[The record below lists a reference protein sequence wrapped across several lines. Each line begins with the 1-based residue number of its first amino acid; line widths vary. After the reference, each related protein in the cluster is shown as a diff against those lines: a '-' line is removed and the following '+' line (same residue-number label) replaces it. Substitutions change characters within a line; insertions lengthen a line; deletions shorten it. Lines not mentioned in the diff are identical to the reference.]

1 MSKKKTIEERY
12 QKKSQIE
19 HILLRPDTYIGSVE
33 MHTQFLWVW
42 NKNKNRMIQKNIT
55 YVPGLYKIFDEII
68 VNAADVKAREKNKCE
83 NPMTCIKIEVNR
95 ENNKISVFND
105 GEGIPVEMHKEMNI
119 YVPHMIF
126 GELLTSDNYDDEEDR
141 ITGGR
146 NGFGAKLTNI
156 FSKEF
161 IVQCGDAKRKKEFKM
176 TWTNN
181 MSKFSEP
188 QIKTYNG
195 KDFVKVTFKPDLSK
209 FGMTA
214 MDDDIE
220 SLIYKRV
227 YDLAG
232 TCNVKVFLNG
242 TRLGVKDFK
251 SYVDL
256 YLKDNSSNANSKTQN
271 SSSETIANQNFTNP
285 ENSEA
290 NDLEESPKSNINGNV
305 NDDEEIVKIHEKQH
319 RWEIVISRSDG
330 SQFQQVSFV
339 NSICTT
345 KGGSHVNYIVDQL
358 LNALSKKANAK
369 NKGGMEIKSGHIKN
383 HLWVFVNCLIVNPT
397 FDSQTKETLTTKPV
411 KFGSKCILSDKT
423 INSVLK
429 SSILSNILLWAQA
442 KAQVELKKKMK
453 AGSSKARERIIGIPK
468 LEDANDAGSKY
479 SQECTLIL
487 TEGDSA
493 KTSCLAGL
501 SIVGRDRYGV
511 FPLKGKLLNVRDAS
525 FKQLM
530 DNKEI
535 QNIFRIMGLDI
546 TDKNKNDI
554 KGLRYG
560 SLMIMTDQ
568 DYDGSHIKGLLINM
582 IHKFWP
588 SLLKH
593 KGFLSEFVTPIVKVQ
608 KGNQEHSFFTIAE
621 YEQWKE
627 NTNLA
632 GWKIK
637 YYKGLG
643 TSTDKEF
650 KQYFSDIK
658 NHKIVFLWTGD
669 RDGDSIDMAF
679 SKKRIEDRKVW
690 LQNFI
695 IGSYV
700 DHKEKD
706 LSFYDFVNKELIY
719 YSRYDTERSIP
730 NIMDGWKPGQ
740 RKVLYGCFK
749 RNLKNECKVAQL
761 VGYIAEHSAYHHGES
776 SLQQTIINMAQ
787 TFVGSNNINFLE
799 PCGQFGSRKEG
810 GKDASAARYIFTK
823 LASSTRYIFNEYD
836 DPILKY
842 LNEEG
847 QKIEPQYYIPVIPT
861 ILVNGCEGIGTGYSS
876 FIPNYNYKDIINNIK
891 RYINKEPLIPMIPWY
906 KDFKGRI
913 ESNGKTGYETIGII
927 KKLDE
932 ETLEITELPIKKWT
946 QDYKEFLEELLT
958 DEKNQLIIDY
968 IDNSSHEDIC
978 FTIKM
983 DPNKLKKA
991 EEEGLEKV
999 FKLKS
1004 TLTTTNM
1011 TLFDPNLKLQR
1022 YSTELDILKEFCFHR
1037 LKAYQSRKDYLI
1049 SKLEKEKKIISNK
1062 AKFILAIVNNELI
1075 VNKKKRRVIVEELYR
1090 RGYDPYKDINKLSKK
1105 EIFEQ
1110 ELLENAENLEDNEEI
1125 IAGIS
1130 LKDYDY
1136 LLGMPIYSLT
1146 LEKVEELLAQ
1156 HKEKERELE
1165 ILKNI
1170 TIETMWLKDIEKVEE
1185 AVELQRNIE
1194 LANREESNKFKVAK
1208 RQGINAFRRKKK
1220 KKKLSTDESEGDTT
1234 DSSDFIL
1241 NTLNIKKKKKDNN
1254 NNNKRLKKVDDR
1266 NYNKSSL
1273 LYNSELDY
1281 SLSCTKT
1288 FDDTNISDTSPILN
1302 RIINKKNINNNNTK
1316 ENNDYFS
1323 SNNNKALN
1331 ESSFNK
1337 TNSIYKL
1344 NNENDINSSKYS
1356 DKKSSYFFDLSH
1368 DSDTNNQNKKN
1379 ISSNN
1384 VNDKNDIS
1392 NSHSITPNRQIDIS
1406 LINSVNMNEFT
1417 NVDNNNNN
1425 DSLQVDNNQ
1434 NITISPNKTINI
1446 NEFSSIKNK
1455 LLELEKKKKPRLTL
1469 AEKIKM
1475 KNSEKINTEDK
1486 QKLETSP
1493 TNKPKSSLLG
1503 DDLKSKKG
1511 SNIDSESSK
1520 GNIES
1525 SEDSESSYDI

>member
-1 MSKKKTIEERY
+1 MAKNKTIEERY

-33 MHTQFLWVW
+33 MHTQLLWVW
-42 NKNKNRMIQKNIT
+42 NKEKNRMVQKNIT

-68 VNAADVKAREKNKCE
+68 VNAADVKAREKEKSE
-83 NPMTCIKIEVNR
+83 NPMTCIKIEINK
-95 ENNKISVFND
+95 ENKRISVYND
-105 GEGIPVEMHKEMNI
+105 GEGIPVDIHKEMNI

-126 GELLTSDNYDDEEDR
+126 GELLTSDNYDDAEDR

-161 IVQCGDAKRKKEFKM
+161 IVQCGDSSRKKEFKM
-176 TWTNN
+176 TWSDN

-188 QIKTYNG
+188 HIKNYNG
-195 KDFVKVTFKPDLSK
+195 KDYVKVTFKPDLNK
-209 FGMTA
+209 FGMTE

-220 SLIYKRV
+220 SLLFKRV

-232 TCNVKVFLNG
+232 TCSVRVYLNG
-242 TRLGVKDFK
+242 QRLAVKDFK

-256 YLKDNSSNANSKTQN
+256 YLKDNSNDNKNNKGQN
-271 SSSETIANQNFTNP
+271 DNNNNNNNNNDENANQN
-285 ENSEA
+285 
-290 NDLEESPKSNINGNV
+290 NDNLDVSLSNEPADGTPTKNNNNNNNNN
-305 NDDEEIVKIHEKQH
+305 NDEDEIVKIHEKQH
-319 RWEIVISRSDG
+319 RWEIVVSKSDG

-345 KGGSHVNYIVDQL
+345 KGGSHVNYIVEQL
-358 LNALSKKANAK
+358 LSSLSKKANAK
-369 NKGGMEIKSGHIKN
+369 NKGGMEIKSGHIRN

-423 INSVLK
+423 INNVLK
-429 SSILSNILLWAQA
+429 SPILSNILLWAQA

-501 SIVGRDRYGV
+501 SIVGRDKYGV

-546 TDKNKNDI
+546 TDKNKDDI

-608 KGNQEHSFFTIAE
+608 KGSQEYSFFTIAE

-627 NTNLA
+627 NTNLL

-643 TSTDKEF
+643 TSTDREF

-658 NHKIVFLWTGD
+658 NHKIMFLWTGD

-679 SKKRIEDRKVW
+679 SKKRIEDRKLW

-695 IGSYV
+695 LGSYV

-706 LSFYDFVNKELIY
+706 LSYYDFVNKELIY

-749 RNLKNECKVAQL
+749 RNLRNECKVAQL

-823 LASSTRYIFNEYD
+823 LASSTRSIFNEYD

-876 FIPNYNYKDIINNIK
+876 FIPNYNYKDIIDNIK
-891 RYINKEPLIPMIPWY
+891 RYINKEPLIPMVPWY

-927 KKLDE
+927 NKIDND
-932 ETLEITELPIKKWT
+932 TLEITELPIKKWT

-958 DEKNQLIIDY
+958 DEKHQLILDY

-983 DPNKLKKA
+983 DPAKLQKA

-1022 YSTELDILKEFCFHR
+1022 YSTELDILKEFCYQR
-1037 LKAYQSRKDYLI
+1037 LKAYENRKSYLI
-1049 SKLEKEKKIISNK
+1049 SKLEKEKRIISNK
-1062 AKFILAIVNNELI
+1062 TKFILAIVNNELI
-1075 VNKKKRRVIVEELYR
+1075 VNKKKKKVLVEELYR
-1090 RGYDPYKDINKLSKK
+1090 KGYDPYKDINKIKK
-1105 EIFEQ
+1105 EEIFEQ
-1110 ELLENAENLEDNEEI
+1110 ELLDAADNPEDNEEI
-1125 IAGIS
+1125 IAGITV
-1130 LKDYDY
+1130 KDYDY
-1136 LLGMPIYSLT
+1136 LLSMPIFSLT
-1146 LEKVEELLAQ
+1146 LEKVEDLLTQ
-1156 HKEKERELE
+1156 LKEKERELE
-1165 ILKNI
+1165 ILRNI
-1170 TIETMWLKDIEKVEE
+1170 TVETMWLKDIEKVEE
-1185 AVELQRNIE
+1185 AIEFQRNVELS
-1194 LANREESNKFKVAK
+1194 NREESNKFKVARK
-1208 RQGINAFRRKKK
+1208 QGPSSMKKKKK
-1220 KKKLSTDESEGDTT
+1220 KKKLSSDEESEGGDIS
-1234 DSSDFIL
+1234 DSSEFL
-1241 NTLNIKKKKKDNN
+1241 VNTLNIKKN
-1254 NNNKRLKKVDDR
+1254 
-1266 NYNKSSL
+1266 
-1273 LYNSELDY
+1273 
-1281 SLSCTKT
+1281 T
-1288 FDDTNISDTSPILN
+1288 
-1302 RIINKKNINNNNTK
+1302 NKKT
-1316 ENNDYFS
+1316 
-1323 SNNNKALN
+1323 
-1331 ESSFNK
+1331 
-1337 TNSIYKL
+1337 T
-1344 NNENDINSSKYS
+1344 
-1356 DKKSSYFFDLSH
+1356 
-1368 DSDTNNQNKKN
+1368 T
-1379 ISSNN
+1379 SSNN
-1384 VNDKNDIS
+1384 VNNSKKRLRKAYDLNS
-1392 NSHSITPNRQIDIS
+1392 NELDNTLSVSKTFDDNNNLTDNTP
-1406 LINSVNMNEFT
+1406 LINRLNDENNEFSSN
-1417 NVDNNNNN
+1417 NVDNKSTNKNSRKKKPKIA
-1425 DSLQVDNNQ
+1425 DSTNDNNSELNSSIQ
-1434 NITISPNKTINI
+1434 INDNVNDDINITISPNKTINV

-1455 LLELEKKKKPRLTL
+1455 LLELENKKKPRLTL
-1469 AEKIKM
+1469 SEKVKM
-1475 KNSEKINTEDK
+1475 KNNDK
-1486 QKLETSP
+1486 KDTPNKGSAGKRTSSKKLKGT
-1493 TNKPKSSLLG
+1493 LIG
-1503 DDLKSKKG
+1503 DDSKSRQD
-1511 SNIDSESSK
+1511 SNFDSDASSK
-1520 GNIES
+1520 NNES
-1525 SEDSESSYDI
+1525 YGDSDSSYNI

>member
-1 MSKKKTIEERY
+1 MSKNKSIEERY

-33 MHTQFLWVW
+33 MHTQLLWIW
-42 NKNKNRMIQKNIT
+42 SKERNRMVQKNIT

-68 VNAADVKAREKNKCE
+68 VNAADVKARQSDKSE
-83 NPMTCIKIEVNR
+83 NPMTCIKIEINR
-95 ENNKISVFND
+95 EQKKISVYND
-105 GEGIPVEMHKEMNI
+105 GEGIPVDIHKEMNI

-126 GELLTSDNYDDEEDR
+126 GELLTSDNYDDAEDR

-161 IVQCGDAKRKKEFKM
+161 IVQCGDSSRKKEFKM
-176 TWTNN
+176 VWTDN
-181 MSKFSEP
+181 MSKVSEP
-188 QIKTYNG
+188 QIKNYNG
-195 KDFVKVTFKPDLSK
+195 KDFVKVTFKPDLAK
-209 FGMTA
+209 FGMTE

-220 SLIYKRV
+220 SLLCKRV

-232 TCNVKVFLNG
+232 TCSVRVYLNG
-242 TRLGVKDFK
+242 NRLAIKDFK

-256 YLKDNSSNANSKTQN
+256 YLKDNAGVSPGKGGGNSSANGNTDANTNGTVNPDLSASQTAQNLDVSMSQEPGETTPTKSNAGNG
-271 SSSETIANQNFTNP
+271 TN
-285 ENSEA
+285 N
-290 NDLEESPKSNINGNV
+290 NDE
-305 NDDEEIVKIHEKQH
+305 EEIVKIHEKQY
-319 RWEIVISRSDG
+319 RWEIVVSKTDG

-345 KGGSHVNYIVDQL
+345 KGGSHVNYIVEQL
-358 LNALSKKANAK
+358 LNSLSKKANAK

-429 SSILSNILLWAQA
+429 SPILSNILLWAQA
-442 KAQVELKKKMK
+442 KAQVELRKKMK

-535 QNIFRIMGLDI
+535 QNIFKIMGLDI
-546 TDKNKNDI
+546 TDKNKEDI

-593 KGFLSEFVTPIVKVQ
+593 RGFLSEFVTPIVKVQ

-627 NTNLA
+627 STNLL

-658 NHKIVFLWTGD
+658 NHKIMFLWTGD

-679 SKKRIEDRKVW
+679 SKKRIEDRKLW

-706 LSFYDFVNKELIY
+706 LSYYDFVNKELIY

-749 RNLKNECKVAQL
+749 RTLRNECKVAQL
-761 VGYIAEHSAYHHGES
+761 VGYIAEHSAYHHGEA

-823 LASSTRYIFNEYD
+823 LASSTRSIFNEYD

-876 FIPNYNYKDIINNIK
+876 FIPNYNYKDIIENIK

-927 KKLDE
+927 RKIDD
-932 ETLEITELPIKKWT
+932 ETLEINELPIKKWT

-958 DEKNQLIIDY
+958 DEKNQLIVDY

-983 DPNKLKKA
+983 DPAKLKKA

-1022 YSTELDILKEFCFHR
+1022 YSTELDILKEFCFQR
-1037 LKAYQSRKDYLI
+1037 LKAYENRKSYLI

-1062 AKFILAIVNNELI
+1062 SKFILAIVNNELI
-1075 VNKKKRRVIVEELYR
+1075 INKKKKKVLVEELYR
-1090 RGYDPYKDINKLSKK
+1090 KGYDPYKDINKIKK
-1105 EIFEQ
+1105 EEIFEQ
-1110 ELLENAENLEDNEEI
+1110 ELLEAVENPEDNEEI

-1130 LKDYDY
+1130 VKDYDY
-1136 LLGMPIYSLT
+1136 LLSMPIFSLT

-1170 TIETMWLKDIEKVEE
+1170 TVETMWLKDIEKVEE
-1185 AVELQRNIE
+1185 AIEFQRNVE
-1194 LANREESNKFKVAK
+1194 LANREESNRFKVAK
-1208 RQGINAFRRKKK
+1208 KQTGSNFRKKKK
-1220 KKKLSTDESEGDTT
+1220 KKKLSSDEESSG
-1234 DSSDFIL
+1234 DSSDSSEFL
-1241 NTLNIKKKKKDNN
+1241 VRSLNIRKNKRPPNSSGPSSTTRKKLRRTDEGGDNN
-1254 NNNKRLKKVDDR
+1254 DTPILVNGYLDNSVSYSVGAVDAA
-1266 NYNKSSL
+1266 
-1273 LYNSELDY
+1273 
-1281 SLSCTKT
+1281 
-1288 FDDTNISDTSPILN
+1288 TNISDSTPLLSRILADSIADVTPVASQNN
-1302 RIINKKNINNNNTK
+1302 R
-1316 ENNDYFS
+1316 
-1323 SNNNKALN
+1323 
-1331 ESSFNK
+1331 
-1337 TNSIYKL
+1337 NSIKPG
-1344 NNENDINSSKYS
+1344 SSKNS
-1356 DKKSSYFFDLSH
+1356 RRKKLPCPEQSLGSPQP
-1368 DSDTNNQNKKN
+1368 NGVA
-1379 ISSNN
+1379 
-1384 VNDKNDIS
+1384 VNAAAPANGLDQ
-1392 NSHSITPNRQIDIS
+1392 TPTKPLGIP
-1406 LINSVNMNEFT
+1406 E
-1417 NVDNNNNN
+1417 
-1425 DSLQVDNNQ
+1425 
-1434 NITISPNKTINI
+1434 NITISPNSTINV
-1446 NEFSSIKNK
+1446 NDFSGIRSK
-1455 LLELEKKKKPRLTL
+1455 LLELENKKKPRLSL
-1469 AEKIKM
+1469 AEKVKM
-1475 KNSEKINTEDK
+1475 KATEKKGSPAKESSGGNSPAKRK
-1486 QKLETSP
+1486 
-1493 TNKPKSSLLG
+1493 KSNLLDG
-1503 DDLKSKKG
+1503 SKSKKK
-1511 SNIDSESSK
+1511 SKLDSDDSSK
-1520 GNIES
+1520 DFS
-1525 SEDSESSYDI
+1525 SSDDSDSSYNI

>member
-1 MSKKKTIEERY
+1 MAKNKTIEERY

-33 MHTQFLWVW
+33 MHTQLLWVW
-42 NKNKNRMIQKNIT
+42 QKETNRMVQKNIT

-68 VNAADVKAREKNKCE
+68 VNAADVKAREKDKCP
-83 NPMTCIKIEVNR
+83 NPMTCIKIEINK
-95 ENNKISVFND
+95 ENKKISVFND
-105 GEGIPVEMHKEMNI
+105 GEGIPVEIHKEMNI

-126 GELLTSDNYDDEEDR
+126 GELLTSDNYDDAEDR

-161 IVQCGDAKRKKEFKM
+161 SVQCGDSSRKKEFRM
-176 TWTNN
+176 TWFNN
-181 MSKFSEP
+181 MSKFSDAI
-188 QIKTYNG
+188 IKDYNG
-195 KDFVKVTFKPDLSK
+195 KDFVKVTFKPDLDK
-209 FGMTA
+209 FGMSELN
-214 MDDDIE
+214 DDIE
-220 SLIYKRV
+220 SLLYKRV

-232 TCNVKVFLNG
+232 TCSVKVFLNG
-242 TRLGVKDFK
+242 TRLSVKDFK

-256 YLKDNSSNANSKTQN
+256 YLRDSSSSSSNSNSNVVQV
-271 SSSETIANQNFTNP
+271 S
-285 ENSEA
+285 
-290 NDLEESPKSNINGNV
+290 SNINDSNTTRNGDSANGSISFSNLDDSHNSNGLINDGDTTTTSKNASEVNGNV
-305 NDDEEIVKIHEKQH
+305 NNNTSDEEEVVKIYEKQS
-319 RWEIVISRSDG
+319 RWEIVISKSDG

-339 NSICTT
+339 NSICTI

-358 LNALSKKANAK
+358 LNSLSKKANAK
-369 NKGGMEIKSGHIKN
+369 NKGGMEIKSGHIRN

-411 KFGSKCILSDKT
+411 KFGSKCILTDKT

-442 KAQVELKKKMK
+442 KAQVELRKKMK
-453 AGSSKARERIIGIPK
+453 GGGSKARERIVGIPK
-468 LEDANDAGSKY
+468 LEDANDAGSKH
-479 SQECTLIL
+479 SHECTLIL

-525 FKQLM
+525 FKQLV

-535 QNIFRIMGLDI
+535 QNIFKIMGLDI
-546 TDKNKNDI
+546 TDKNKEDI

-588 SLLKH
+588 SLLKLR
-593 KGFLSEFVTPIVKVQ
+593 GFLSEFVTPIVKVQ
-608 KGNQEHSFFTIAE
+608 KGNQEYSFFTIAE

-627 NTNLA
+627 NTNLT

-650 KQYFSDIK
+650 KEYFSNIT
-658 NHKIVFLWTGD
+658 NHKIFFMWTGD

-679 SKKRIEDRKVW
+679 SKKRIEDRKLW

-706 LSFYDFVNKELIY
+706 LTYYDFVNKELIY

-823 LASSTRYIFNEYD
+823 LAYATRSIFNEYD

-861 ILVNGCEGIGTGYSS
+861 ILINGCEGIGTGYSS

-891 RYINKEPLIPMIPWY
+891 RYINKEPLIPMVPWY
-906 KDFKGRI
+906 KDFKGKI
-913 ESNGKTGYETIGII
+913 EPNGKTGYDSIGII
-927 KKLDE
+927 TKIDD

-958 DEKNQLIIDY
+958 DEKHQIIVDY

-983 DPNKLKKA
+983 EPNKLKRA
-991 EEEGLEKV
+991 EEEGLEKI

-1022 YSTELDILKEFCFHR
+1022 YSTELDILKDFCLHR
-1037 LKAYQSRKDYLI
+1037 IKAYENRKSYLI
-1049 SKLEKEKKIISNK
+1049 AKLEKEKRIISNK
-1062 AKFILAIVNNELI
+1062 TKFILAIVNNELI
-1075 VNKKKRRVIVEELYR
+1075 VNRKKKKVLVEELYR
-1090 RGYDPYKDINKLSKK
+1090 KGYDPYKDIHKMKK
-1105 EIFEQ
+1105 EEIFEQ
-1110 ELLENAENLEDNEEI
+1110 ELQETPENAEENEEI
-1125 IAGIS
+1125 IGGIT

-1136 LLGMPIYSLT
+1136 LLSMPIFNLT
-1146 LEKVEELLAQ
+1146 LEKVEDLIGQL
-1156 HKEKERELE
+1156 KEKEKELE
-1165 ILKNI
+1165 ILRSIN
-1170 TIETMWLKDIEKVEE
+1170 IETMWLKDIEKVEE
-1185 AVELQRNIE
+1185 AIEYQRNVE

-1208 RQGINAFRRKKK
+1208 RTVGTIFKKKKK
-1220 KKKLSTDESEGDTT
+1220 KKKLSSDEDTEGDNSS
-1234 DSSDFIL
+1234 DSSEFLI
-1241 NTLNIKKKKKDNN
+1241 NTLNINKNKKKRNN
-1254 NNNKRLKKVDDR
+1254 SSTNAKSTTSAATKNTNIKKRLKKIDSQKNNLDNSVSNSGETPIVIDSYANKDTSFSHKATNEYSASHNATTER
-1266 NYNKSSL
+1266 AHDYTISSTNSRGDSAHSKNVGNTNSDNIGSTNYYKIGNTNYSNLLNNDLSFSSSDS
-1273 LYNSELDY
+1273 YSINSTPVKQTDSNL
-1281 SLSCTKT
+1281 
-1288 FDDTNISDTSPILN
+1288 NISISP
-1302 RIINKKNINNNNTK
+1302 
-1316 ENNDYFS
+1316 S
-1323 SNNNKALN
+1323 S
-1331 ESSFNK
+1331 
-1337 TNSIYKL
+1337 TI
-1344 NNENDINSSKYS
+1344 
-1356 DKKSSYFFDLSH
+1356 
-1368 DSDTNNQNKKN
+1368 
-1379 ISSNN
+1379 N
-1384 VNDKNDIS
+1384 VNDF
-1392 NSHSITPNRQIDIS
+1392 
-1406 LINSVNMNEFT
+1406 LG
-1417 NVDNNNNN
+1417 
-1425 DSLQVDNNQ
+1425 
-1434 NITISPNKTINI
+1434 
-1446 NEFSSIKNK
+1446 IKNK
-1455 LLELEKKKKPRLTL
+1455 LLELGRLY
-1469 AEKIKM
+1469 KR
-1475 KNSEKINTEDK
+1475 
-1486 QKLETSP
+1486 
-1493 TNKPKSSLLG
+1493 LLVI
-1503 DDLKSKKG
+1503 SF
-1511 SNIDSESSK
+1511 
-1520 GNIES
+1520 
-1525 SEDSESSYDI
+1525 

>member
-1 MSKKKTIEERY
+1 MSKNKSIEERY

-33 MHTQFLWVW
+33 MHTQQLWVW
-42 NKNKNRMIQKNIT
+42 NKERNRMVQKNIT

-68 VNAADVKAREKNKCE
+68 VNAADVKAREKEKSE
-83 NPMTCIKIEVNR
+83 NPMTCIKIEINK
-95 ENNKISVFND
+95 EQKKISVYND
-105 GEGIPVEMHKEMNI
+105 GEGIPVEIHKEMNI

-126 GELLTSDNYDDEEDR
+126 GELLTSDNYDDAEDR

-161 IVQCGDAKRKKEFKM
+161 VVQCGDSSRKKEFKM
-176 TWTNN
+176 VWTDN

-188 QIKTYNG
+188 LIKNYNG
-195 KDFVKVTFKPDLSK
+195 KDFVRVTFKPDLAK
-209 FGMTA
+209 FGMTE

-220 SLIYKRV
+220 SLLCKRV

-232 TCNVKVFLNG
+232 TCSVRVYLNG
-242 TRLGVKDFK
+242 NRLAIKDFK

-256 YLKDNSSNANSKTQN
+256 YLKDNAGVSPGKGGANNNANAN
-271 SSSETIANQNFTNP
+271 ANGNAEGNANQDGQNP
-285 ENSEA
+285 EVSMSQEGGEA
-290 NDLEESPKSNINGNV
+290 TPNKSAANGTHNNDE
-305 NDDEEIVKIHEKQH
+305 EEIVKIHEKQH
-319 RWEIVISRSDG
+319 RWEIVVSKTDG

-345 KGGSHVNYIVDQL
+345 KGGSHVNYIVEQL
-358 LNALSKKANAK
+358 LNSLSKKANAK

-423 INSVLK
+423 INGVLK
-429 SSILSNILLWAQA
+429 SPILSNILLWAQA
-442 KAQVELKKKMK
+442 KAQVELRKKMK

-468 LEDANDAGSKY
+468 LEDANDAGSKH
-479 SQECTLIL
+479 SQDCTLIL

-501 SIVGRDRYGV
+501 SIVGRDKYGV

-535 QNIFRIMGLDI
+535 QNIFKIMGLDI
-546 TDKNKNDI
+546 TDKNKEDI

-593 KGFLSEFVTPIVKVQ
+593 RGFLSEFVTPIVKVQ

-621 YEQWKE
+621 YEEWKE
-627 NTNLA
+627 STNLV

-658 NHKIVFLWTGD
+658 NHKIMFLWTGD

-679 SKKRIEDRKVW
+679 SKKRIEDRKIW
-690 LQNFI
+690 LQNFV

-706 LSFYDFVNKELIY
+706 LSYYDFVNKELIY

-749 RNLKNECKVAQL
+749 RNLRNECKVAQL

-823 LASSTRYIFNEYD
+823 LASSTRSIFNEYD

-847 QKIEPQYYIPVIPT
+847 QKIEPKYYIPVIPT

-876 FIPNYNYKDIINNIK
+876 FIPNYNYKDIIENIK

-913 ESNGKTGYETIGII
+913 ESNGKTGFETIGII
-927 KKLDE
+927 RKIDD
-932 ETLEITELPIKKWT
+932 ETLEINELPIKKWT

-958 DEKNQLIIDY
+958 DEKQQLILDY
-968 IDNSSHEDIC
+968 IDNSSHEEIC

-983 DPNKLKKA
+983 DPAKMKKA

-1011 TLFDPNLKLQR
+1011 TLFDHNLKLQK
-1022 YSTELDILKEFCFHR
+1022 YATELDILKEFCFQR
-1037 LKAYQSRKDYLI
+1037 LQAYENRKSYLI

-1062 AKFILAIVNNELI
+1062 SKFILAIVNNELI
-1075 VNKKKRRVIVEELYR
+1075 VNKKKKKVLVEELYR
-1090 RGYDPYKDINKLSKK
+1090 KGYDPYKDINKIKK
-1105 EIFEQ
+1105 EEIFEQ
-1110 ELLENAENLEDNEEI
+1110 ELLETADNPEDNEEI

-1130 LKDYDY
+1130 VKDYDY
-1136 LLGMPIYSLT
+1136 LLSMPIFSLT
-1146 LEKVEELLAQ
+1146 LEKVEELIAQ
-1156 HKEKERELE
+1156 HKEKEKELE
-1165 ILKNI
+1165 ILRNI
-1170 TIETMWLKDIEKVEE
+1170 TVETMWLKDIEKVEE
-1185 AVELQRNIE
+1185 AIEFQRNVE
-1194 LANREESNKFKVAK
+1194 LANREESNKFKVARK
-1208 RQGINAFRRKKK
+1208 QIGSSNRKKKK
-1220 KKKLSTDESEGDTT
+1220 KKKLSSDEESSG
-1234 DSSDFIL
+1234 DSSDSSEFL
-1241 NTLNIKKKKKDNN
+1241 VHSLNIRK
-1254 NNNKRLKKVDDR
+1254 
-1266 NYNKSSL
+1266 
-1273 LYNSELDY
+1273 
-1281 SLSCTKT
+1281 
-1288 FDDTNISDTSPILN
+1288 
-1302 RIINKKNINNNNTK
+1302 NKKPPNSNGP
-1316 ENNDYFS
+1316 S
-1323 SNNNKALN
+1323 STTRKKLR
-1331 ESSFNK
+1331 K
-1337 TNSIYKL
+1337 TN
-1344 NNENDINSSKYS
+1344 EGEDNS
-1356 DKKSSYFFDLSH
+1356 
-1368 DSDTNNQNKKN
+1368 
-1379 ISSNN
+1379 
-1384 VNDKNDIS
+1384 
-1392 NSHSITPNRQIDIS
+1392 
-1406 LINSVNMNEFT
+1406 
-1417 NVDNNNNN
+1417 NNNN
-1425 DSLQVDNNQ
+1425 DAPVVVNVDVDNSASNPNAGDDAATNLSDSTPLLGKILADADAASQ
-1434 NITISPNKTINI
+1434 SNHNSNKPSSSKNARKRKLPFSGQSLDSVESEGVAVNEPDQTPNKPLGIPESITISPNSTINL
-1446 NEFSSIKNK
+1446 NDFSGIRSK
-1455 LLELEKKKKPRLTL
+1455 LLELENKKKPRLSL
-1469 AEKIKM
+1469 AEKVKM
-1475 KNSEKINTEDK
+1475 KATE
-1486 QKLETSP
+1486 
-1493 TNKPKSSLLG
+1493 NKSSGGKSPPKRKKSNLLDG
-1503 DDLKSKKG
+1503 SKSKKASKLDSDD
-1511 SNIDSESSK
+1511 SNEDFASSDES
-1520 GNIES
+1520 
-1525 SEDSESSYDI
+1525 DSSYNI

>member
-1 MSKKKTIEERY
+1 MAKNKTIEERY

-33 MHTQFLWVW
+33 MHTQLLWVW
-42 NKNKNRMIQKNIT
+42 NKEKNRMVQKNIT

-68 VNAADVKAREKNKCE
+68 VNAADVKAREKPKSD
-83 NPMTCIKIEVNR
+83 NPMTCIKIEINK
-95 ENNKISVFND
+95 EQKKISVYND
-105 GEGIPVEMHKEMNI
+105 GEGIPVEIHKEMNI

-126 GELLTSDNYDDEEDR
+126 GELLTSDNYDDVLDR
-141 ITGGR
+141 ITRGR
-146 NGFGAKLTNI
+146 NGFVAKLTNI

-161 IVQCGDAKRKKEFKM
+161 V
-176 TWTNN
+176 
-181 MSKFSEP
+181 
-188 QIKTYNG
+188 
-195 KDFVKVTFKPDLSK
+195 
-209 FGMTA
+209 
-214 MDDDIE
+214 
-220 SLIYKRV
+220 
-227 YDLAG
+227 
-232 TCNVKVFLNG
+232 
-242 TRLGVKDFK
+242 
-251 SYVDL
+251 
-256 YLKDNSSNANSKTQN
+256 DNSANGNGNGSNNKNNANKENQNGNAEVSANQTMDNLDVSLSNEPGEVSPSKSNA
-271 SSSETIANQNFTNP
+271 ANGNGNG
-285 ENSEA
+285 NGSG
-290 NDLEESPKSNINGNV
+290 SGNIN
-305 NDDEEIVKIHEKQH
+305 DEEELVKIHEKQH
-319 RWEIVISRSDG
+319 RWEIVVSKTDG

-345 KGGSHVNYIVDQL
+345 KGGSHVNYIVEQL
-358 LNALSKKANAK
+358 LNSLSKRANAK

-411 KFGSKCILSDKT
+411 KFGSKCILSEKT
-423 INSVLK
+423 INNVLK
-429 SSILSNILLWAQA
+429 SPILSNILLWAQA
-442 KAQVELKKKMK
+442 KAQVELRKKMK

-501 SIVGRDRYGV
+501 SIVGRDKYGV

-535 QNIFRIMGLDI
+535 QNIFKIMGLDI
-546 TDKNKNDI
+546 TDKNKDDL

-608 KGNQEHSFFTIAE
+608 KGNQEYSFFTIAE

-627 NTNLA
+627 STNLV

-679 SKKRIEDRKVW
+679 SKKRIEDRKLW

-695 IGSYV
+695 LGSYV

-706 LSFYDFVNKELIY
+706 LSYYDFVNKELIY

-823 LASSTRYIFNEYD
+823 LASSTRSIFNEYD

-876 FIPNYNYKDIINNIK
+876 FIPNYNYLDIINNIK

-927 KKLDE
+927 KKIDD
-932 ETLEITELPIKKWT
+932 ETLEITELPIKRWT

-958 DEKNQLIIDY
+958 DEKHQLIIDY

-983 DPNKLKKA
+983 DPVKLKRA
-991 EEEGLEKV
+991 EEEGLEKI

-1037 LKAYQSRKDYLI
+1037 LKAYENRKSYLI
-1049 SKLEKEKKIISNK
+1049 AKLEKEKKIISNK
-1062 AKFILAIVNNELI
+1062 SKFILAIVNNELI
-1075 VNKKKRRVIVEELYR
+1075 VNKKKKKVLVEELYR
-1090 RGYDPYKDINKLSKK
+1090 KGYDPYKDINKIKK
-1105 EIFEQ
+1105 EEIFEQ
-1110 ELLENAENLEDNEEI
+1110 ELLESGENPEDNEEI

-1130 LKDYDY
+1130 VKDYDY
-1136 LLGMPIYSLT
+1136 LLGMPIFSLT
-1146 LEKVEELLAQ
+1146 LEKVEDLLSQ
-1156 HKEKERELE
+1156 LKEKERELE

-1185 AVELQRNIE
+1185 AIEYQRNVE
-1194 LANREESNKFKVAK
+1194 LANREESNRFKVARK
-1208 RQGINAFRRKKK
+1208 QGGSAFRKKK
-1220 KKKLSTDESEGDTT
+1220 KKKKLTSDDDSPGD
-1234 DSSDFIL
+1234 DSSDSSEFL
-1241 NTLNIKKKKKDNN
+1241 LHTLNIKKTKKMPNN
-1254 NNNKRLKKVDDR
+1254 NATSSARKRLKKTEDDNSNNNINGSSDINGTNNISHRSNNDFNDSSILVNSEVYSNNMTYAKNVDDS
-1266 NYNKSSL
+1266 Y
-1273 LYNSELDY
+1273 
-1281 SLSCTKT
+1281 
-1288 FDDTNISDTSPILN
+1288 ISDNTPLLN
-1302 RIINKKNINNNNTK
+1302 KIINKNN
-1316 ENNDYFS
+1316 
-1323 SNNNKALN
+1323 
-1331 ESSFNK
+1331 
-1337 TNSIYKL
+1337 
-1344 NNENDINSSKYS
+1344 
-1356 DKKSSYFFDLSH
+1356 
-1368 DSDTNNQNKKN
+1368 
-1379 ISSNN
+1379 SNN
-1384 VNDKNDIS
+1384 VDTNAYNKNNKSTNKNSKKKKTLSSDLSNDDSYGSSSPKD
-1392 NSHSITPNRQIDIS
+1392 
-1406 LINSVNMNEFT
+1406 
-1417 NVDNNNNN
+1417 N
-1425 DSLQVDNNQ
+1425 DSSIIVDKTPSIPVGTSE
-1434 NITISPNKTINI
+1434 NITISPNSIINI
-1446 NEFSSIKNK
+1446 NDFSGIKNK
-1455 LLELEKKKKPRLTL
+1455 LLELENKKKPRLTL

-1475 KNSEKINTEDK
+1475 KNVEK
-1486 QKLETSP
+1486 
-1493 TNKPKSSLLG
+1493 KSSPSKKSTGGRTPSNKKKSTLL
-1503 DDLKSKKG
+1503 DDSKSKKSLTYDSDDS
-1511 SNIDSESSK
+1511 SNDVESVDDSDSSF
-1520 GNIES
+1520 NI
-1525 SEDSESSYDI
+1525 

>member
-1 MSKKKTIEERY
+1 MSKNKTIEERY
-12 QKKSQIE
+12 QKKSQLE
-19 HILLRPDTYIGSVE
+19 HILLRPDTYIGSTE
-33 MHTQFLWVW
+33 MHTQMLWVW
-42 NKNKNRMIQKNIT
+42 NKEKQKMVQRNIT
-55 YVPGLYKIFDEII
+55 FVPGLYKIFDEIL
-68 VNAADVKAREKNKCE
+68 VNAADVKAREKEKSP
-83 NPMTCIKIEVNR
+83 NPMTCIKIEISK
-95 ENNKISVFND
+95 ENNRISVFND

-161 IVQCGDAKRKKEFKM
+161 CVQCGDSKSKREFKM

-181 MSKFSEP
+181 MSKFSDA
-188 QIKTYNG
+188 QIKNYAG
-195 KDFVKVTFKPDLSK
+195 KDFVKVTFKPDLDR
-209 FGMTA
+209 FGMKA

-220 SLIYKRV
+220 SLLIKRV

-232 TCNVKVFLNG
+232 TCCVKVFLNG
-242 TRLGVKDFK
+242 TRLSVKDFK

-256 YLKDNSSNANSKTQN
+256 YLRDSTASSTVKSNGITNGNSMNGHKDFMNG
-271 SSSETIANQNFTNP
+271 
-285 ENSEA
+285 ENSETGA
-290 NDLEESPKSNINGNV
+290 TATEAEDVKNDTGAD
-305 NDDEEIVKIHEKQH
+305 DDEEIVKIHEKQT
-319 RWEIVISRSDG
+319 RWEIIISKSDG

-339 NSICTT
+339 NSICTI

-369 NKGGMEIKSGHIKN
+369 NKGGMEIKPGHIRN

-442 KAQVELKKKMK
+442 KAQVELKKKLK
-453 AGSSKARERIIGIPK
+453 AGSSRMRERITGIPK
-468 LEDANDAGSKY
+468 LEDANDAGSKF

-530 DNKEI
+530 DNKEL

-546 TDKNKNDI
+546 TDKNKSDL

-588 SLLKH
+588 SLLKY

-608 KGNQEHSFFTIAE
+608 KGNQEYSFFTIAE
-621 YEQWKE
+621 YENWKE
-627 NTNLA
+627 NTNLT

-650 KQYFSDIK
+650 KEYFSDIK
-658 NHKIVFLWTGD
+658 NHKIAFLWTGE

-679 SKKRIEDRKVW
+679 SKKRIEDRKLW
-690 LQNFI
+690 LQNFML
-695 IGSYV
+695 GTYV
-700 DHKEKD
+700 DHREKD
-706 LSFYDFVNKELIY
+706 LSYYDFVNKELIY

-761 VGYIAEHSAYHHGES
+761 VGYIAEHSAYHHGET

-810 GKDASAARYIFTK
+810 GKDASAARYIFTR
-823 LASSTRYIFNEYD
+823 LAPCTRSIFNEFD

-847 QKIEPQYYIPVIPT
+847 QKIEPQYFIPIIPT

-876 FIPNYNYKDIINNIK
+876 SIPNYNYKDIIANIK
-891 RYINKEPLIPMIPWY
+891 RYINKEALIPMTPWY

-913 ESNGKTGYETIGII
+913 EPNGKSGFETIGII
-927 KKLDE
+927 KKIDD

-958 DEKNQLIIDY
+958 DEKNQLIYDY
-968 IDNSSHEDIC
+968 IDNSSHEDVC

-983 DPNKLKKA
+983 EASKLKKA

-999 FKLKS
+999 FKLKT
-1004 TLTTTNM
+1004 TLSTTNM
-1011 TLFDPNLKLQR
+1011 TLFDPKLKLQR
-1022 YSTELDILKEFCFHR
+1022 YSSELDILKDFCFYR
-1037 LKAYQSRKDYLI
+1037 LQAYKDRKEYMLN
-1049 SKLEKEKKIISNK
+1049 KLEKEKKIISNR
-1062 AKFILAIVNNELI
+1062 AKFITAIVNNELI
-1075 VNKKKRRVIVEELYR
+1075 VSRKKKKVLVEELYR
-1090 RGYDPYKDINKLSKK
+1090 KGYDPFSEINKLSKK
-1105 EIFEQ
+1105 EIYEQ
-1110 ELLENAENLEDNEEI
+1110 ELLEKEENPEDNEEI
-1125 IAGIS
+1125 VSGVS

-1136 LLGMPIYSLT
+1136 LLSMPIFSLT
-1146 LEKVEELLAQ
+1146 LEKVEELLSQ
-1156 HKEKERELE
+1156 LRDKERELE
-1165 ILKNI
+1165 ILRSI
-1170 TIETMWLKDIEKVEE
+1170 TIETMWLKDIQNVEE
-1185 AVELQRNIE
+1185 AIELQRNIE
-1194 LANREESNKFKVAK
+1194 LANREESNKFKVARK
-1208 RQGINAFRRKKK
+1208 QGLNAFKKLKK
-1220 KKKLSTDESEGDTT
+1220 KKKLSSDGSE
-1234 DSSDFIL
+1234 
-1241 NTLNIKKKKKDNN
+1241 
-1254 NNNKRLKKVDDR
+1254 
-1266 NYNKSSL
+1266 
-1273 LYNSELDY
+1273 
-1281 SLSCTKT
+1281 
-1288 FDDTNISDTSPILN
+1288 
-1302 RIINKKNINNNNTK
+1302 
-1316 ENNDYFS
+1316 
-1323 SNNNKALN
+1323 
-1331 ESSFNK
+1331 
-1337 TNSIYKL
+1337 
-1344 NNENDINSSKYS
+1344 
-1356 DKKSSYFFDLSH
+1356 
-1368 DSDTNNQNKKN
+1368 
-1379 ISSNN
+1379 
-1384 VNDKNDIS
+1384 
-1392 NSHSITPNRQIDIS
+1392 
-1406 LINSVNMNEFT
+1406 
-1417 NVDNNNNN
+1417 
-1425 DSLQVDNNQ
+1425 
-1434 NITISPNKTINI
+1434 
-1446 NEFSSIKNK
+1446 
-1455 LLELEKKKKPRLTL
+1455 EKKKRPKLSL
-1469 AEKIKM
+1469 AEKIKQ
-1475 KNSEKINTEDK
+1475 KTAEKD
-1486 QKLETSP
+1486 SSSGD
-1493 TNKPKSSLLG
+1493 KSSLGIPGGNKKSGLLG
-1503 DDLKSKKG
+1503 SDLKSSKG
-1511 SNIDSESSK
+1511 SNLDSPSSRGAESSDDSA
-1520 GNIES
+1520 S
-1525 SEDSESSYDI
+1525 SFDV

>member
-1 MSKKKTIEERY
+1 MAKNKTIEERY

-33 MHTQFLWVW
+33 MHTQLLWVW
-42 NKNKNRMIQKNIT
+42 NKEKSRMVQKNIT

-68 VNAADVKAREKNKCE
+68 VNAADVKAREKEKSD
-83 NPMTCIKIEVNR
+83 NPMTCIKIEISKEHKR
-95 ENNKISVFND
+95 ISVYND
-105 GEGIPVEMHKEMNI
+105 GEGIPVEIHKEMNI

-126 GELLTSDNYDDEEDR
+126 GELLTSDNYDDAEDR

-161 IVQCGDAKRKKEFKM
+161 VVQCGDSLRKKEFKM
-176 TWTNN
+176 IWSDN
-181 MSKFSEP
+181 MSKISEP
-188 QIKTYNG
+188 LIKNYNG
-195 KDFVKVTFKPDLSK
+195 KDYVKVTFKPDLDK
-209 FGMTA
+209 FGMTQ

-220 SLIYKRV
+220 SLLYKRV

-232 TCNVKVFLNG
+232 TCSVRVYLNG

-256 YLKDNSSNANSKTQN
+256 YLRDNNPANASSKNGASANKDDNNGGNAEVS
-271 SSSETIANQNFTNP
+271 ANQGA
-285 ENSEA
+285 ENMDVSASQEPGEA
-290 NDLEESPKSNINGNV
+290 TPSKGNTANGNNGNGG
-305 NDDEEIVKIHEKQH
+305 NDEEEIVKIHEKQH
-319 RWEIVISRSDG
+319 RWEIVVSKTDG

-345 KGGSHVNYIVDQL
+345 KGGSHVNYIVEQL
-358 LNALSKKANAK
+358 LNSLSKRANAK

-397 FDSQTKETLTTKPV
+397 FDSQTKETLTTKPM

-423 INSVLK
+423 INNVLK
-429 SSILSNILLWAQA
+429 SPILSNILLWAQA
-442 KAQVELKKKMK
+442 KAQVELRKKMK
-453 AGSSKARERIIGIPK
+453 AGSSRARERIIGIPK
-468 LEDANDAGSKY
+468 LEDANDAGSKH

-501 SIVGRDRYGV
+501 SIVGRDKYGV

-535 QNIFRIMGLDI
+535 QNIFKIMGLDI
-546 TDKNKNDI
+546 TDKNKEDI

-627 NTNLA
+627 NTNLV

-679 SKKRIEDRKVW
+679 SKKRIEDRKLW

-695 IGSYV
+695 LGSYV

-706 LSFYDFVNKELIY
+706 LSYYDFVNKELIY

-823 LASSTRYIFNEYD
+823 LASSTRSIFNEYD

-861 ILVNGCEGIGTGYSS
+861 ILINGCEGIGTGYSS
-876 FIPNYNYKDIINNIK
+876 FIPNYNYRDVIDNIK
-891 RYINKEPLIPMIPWY
+891 RYINKEPLIPMVPWY

-913 ESNGKTGYETIGII
+913 EPNGKTGYETIGII
-927 KKLDE
+927 NKIDD

-958 DEKNQLIIDY
+958 DEKHQLIIDY

-983 DPNKLKKA
+983 DASKLKRA
-991 EEEGLEKV
+991 EEEGLEKI

-1022 YSTELDILKEFCFHR
+1022 YSTELDILKDFCYHR
-1037 LKAYQSRKDYLI
+1037 LKAYENRKNYLI
-1049 SKLEKEKKIISNK
+1049 GKLEKEKKIISNK
-1062 AKFILAIVNNELI
+1062 SKFILAIVNSELI
-1075 VNKKKRRVIVEELYR
+1075 INKKKKKVLVEELYR
-1090 RGYDPYKDINKLSKK
+1090 KGFDPYKDINKIKK
-1105 EIFEQ
+1105 EEIFEQ
-1110 ELLENAENLEDNEEI
+1110 DLIENGENGDNIEDNEEI
-1125 IAGIS
+1125 IAGVS
-1130 LKDYDY
+1130 AKDYDY
-1136 LLGMPIYSLT
+1136 LLSMPIFSLT
-1146 LEKVEELLAQ
+1146 LEKVEDLLAQ

-1185 AVELQRNIE
+1185 AIEFQRNVE
-1194 LANREESNKFKVAK
+1194 LANREESNKFKVARK
-1208 RQGINAFRRKKK
+1208 KGGNAFKKKKK
-1220 KKKLSTDESEGDTT
+1220 KKKLSSDEETEGESS
-1234 DSSDFIL
+1234 DSSEFLIH
-1241 NTLNIKKKKKDNN
+1241 TLNIKKNKKPPNSN
-1254 NNNKRLKKVDDR
+1254 TPSLINRKRLRKVDSNNGENDDTPILV
-1266 NYNKSSL
+1266 NSEVENSPSYSKPFDDLNISDNTPLLGKILGNNTDQLASQSVNKSSRKKKPL
-1273 LYNSELDY
+1273 PEGSGCGGIGNSDVGNGDVGNGDVGNGDVGNGDVGNGDVGNGDVGNGGV
-1281 SLSCTKT
+1281 SI
-1288 FDDTNISDTSPILN
+1288 NISP
-1302 RIINKKNINNNNTK
+1302 
-1316 ENNDYFS
+1316 S
-1323 SNNNKALN
+1323 S
-1331 ESSFNK
+1331 
-1337 TNSIYKL
+1337 TI
-1344 NNENDINSSKYS
+1344 
-1356 DKKSSYFFDLSH
+1356 
-1368 DSDTNNQNKKN
+1368 
-1379 ISSNN
+1379 N
-1384 VNDKNDIS
+1384 VND
-1392 NSHSITPNRQIDIS
+1392 
-1406 LINSVNMNEFT
+1406 
-1417 NVDNNNNN
+1417 
-1425 DSLQVDNNQ
+1425 
-1434 NITISPNKTINI
+1434 
-1446 NEFSSIKNK
+1446 FSGIKNK
-1455 LLELEKKKKPRLTL
+1455 LIELENKKKPRLTL
-1469 AEKIKM
+1469 AEKVKM
-1475 KNSEKINTEDK
+1475 KSTEK
-1486 QKLETSP
+1486 
-1493 TNKPKSSLLG
+1493 KSSPPKDSTEG
-1503 DDLKSKKG
+1503 RTPSKRK
-1511 SNIDSESSK
+1511 K
-1520 GNIES
+1520 
-1525 SEDSESSYDI
+1525 

>member
-1 MSKKKTIEERY
+1 MSKNKSIEERY

-33 MHTQFLWVW
+33 MHTQLLWVW
-42 NKNKNRMIQKNIT
+42 NKERNRMVQKNIT

-68 VNAADVKAREKNKCE
+68 VNAADVKAREKEKSE
-83 NPMTCIKIEVNR
+83 NPMTCIKIEINKDQK
-95 ENNKISVFND
+95 KISVYND
-105 GEGIPVEMHKEMNI
+105 GEGIPVDIHKEMNI

-126 GELLTSDNYDDEEDR
+126 GELLTSDNYDDAEDR

-161 IVQCGDAKRKKEFKM
+161 VVQCGDSSRKKEFKM
-176 TWTNN
+176 VWTDN
-181 MSKFSEP
+181 MSRFSEP
-188 QIKTYNG
+188 HIKNYNG
-195 KDFVKVTFKPDLSK
+195 KDYVKVTFKPDLAK
-209 FGMTA
+209 FGMTE

-220 SLIYKRV
+220 SLLCKRV

-232 TCNVKVFLNG
+232 TCSVRVYLNG
-242 TRLGVKDFK
+242 NRLAIKDFK

-256 YLKDNSSNANSKTQN
+256 YLKDNAGVSPGNGGSSGSGSGGGSGSGNGSGGGNGGGGEANNAAENPDVSASQEPGEATPSKSNA
-271 SSSETIANQNFTNP
+271 ANG
-285 ENSEA
+285 A
-290 NDLEESPKSNINGNV
+290 NN
-305 NDDEEIVKIHEKQH
+305 NDEEEIVKIHEKQH
-319 RWEIVISRSDG
+319 RWEIVVSKTDG

-345 KGGSHVNYIVDQL
+345 KGGSHVNYIVEQL
-358 LNALSKKANAK
+358 LNSLSKKANAK

-411 KFGSKCILSDKT
+411 KFGSKCILTDKT

-429 SSILSNILLWAQA
+429 SPILSNILLWAQA
-442 KAQVELKKKMK
+442 KAQVELRKKMK

-501 SIVGRDRYGV
+501 SIVGRDKYGV

-535 QNIFRIMGLDI
+535 QNIFKIMGLDI
-546 TDKNKNDI
+546 TDKNKEDI

-627 NTNLA
+627 STNLV

-658 NHKIVFLWTGD
+658 NHKIMFLWTGD

-679 SKKRIEDRKVW
+679 SKKRIEDRKLW

-706 LSFYDFVNKELIY
+706 LSYYDFVNKELIY

-823 LASSTRYIFNEYD
+823 LASSTRSIFNEYD

-876 FIPNYNYKDIINNIK
+876 FIPNYNYKDIIENIK
-891 RYINKEPLIPMIPWY
+891 RYINKEPLLPMIPWY

-927 KKLDE
+927 HKIDD
-932 ETLEITELPIKKWT
+932 ETLEINELPIKKWT

-958 DEKNQLIIDY
+958 DEKHQLIVDY

-983 DPNKLKKA
+983 DPAKMKKA

-1011 TLFDPNLKLQR
+1011 TLFDINLKLQR
-1022 YSTELDILKEFCFHR
+1022 YSTELDILKDFCFHR
-1037 LKAYQSRKDYLI
+1037 LKAYENRKSYLI

-1062 AKFILAIVNNELI
+1062 SKFILAIVNNEL
-1075 VNKKKRRVIVEELYR
+1075 VVSKKKKKVLVEELYR
-1090 RGYDPYKDINKLSKK
+1090 KGYDPYKDINKIKK
-1105 EIFEQ
+1105 EEIFEQ
-1110 ELLENAENLEDNEEI
+1110 ELLESVENPEDNEEI

-1130 LKDYDY
+1130 VKDYDY
-1136 LLGMPIYSLT
+1136 LLSMPIFSLT

-1156 HKEKERELE
+1156 HKEKEKELE

-1170 TIETMWLKDIEKVEE
+1170 TVETMWLKDIEKVEE
-1185 AVELQRNIE
+1185 AIEFQRNVE
-1194 LANREESNKFKVAK
+1194 LANREESNRFKVAK
-1208 RQGINAFRRKKK
+1208 KQTASNFRKKKK
-1220 KKKLSTDESEGDTT
+1220 KKKLSSDDESSG
-1234 DSSDFIL
+1234 DSSDSSEFL
-1241 NTLNIKKKKKDNN
+1241 VHSLNIRKNKKPPNNNGPNSTTRKRLRRTDEAADNN
-1254 NNNKRLKKVDDR
+1254 DTPILVNGDLD
-1266 NYNKSSL
+1266 
-1273 LYNSELDY
+1273 NSV
-1281 SLSCTKT
+1281 SLSKAA
-1288 FDDTNISDTSPILN
+1288 DDAATNVSDSTPLLSKILADADADVTVVASQNN
-1302 RIINKKNINNNNTK
+1302 RNSNKP
-1316 ENNDYFS
+1316 S
-1323 SNNNKALN
+1323 S
-1331 ESSFNK
+1331 
-1337 TNSIYKL
+1337 
-1344 NNENDINSSKYS
+1344 SSKNS
-1356 DKKSSYFFDLSH
+1356 RRKKPPSPEQSLE
-1368 DSDTNNQNKKN
+1368 
-1379 ISSNN
+1379 
-1384 VNDKNDIS
+1384 
-1392 NSHSITPNRQIDIS
+1392 SIEPNGVAPGALDQTPSKPLGIP
-1406 LINSVNMNEFT
+1406 E
-1417 NVDNNNNN
+1417 
-1425 DSLQVDNNQ
+1425 
-1434 NITISPNKTINI
+1434 NITISPNSTINV
-1446 NEFSSIKNK
+1446 NDFSGIRSK
-1455 LLELEKKKKPRLTL
+1455 LLELENKKKPRLTL
-1469 AEKIKM
+1469 AEKVKM
-1475 KNSEKINTEDK
+1475 KATEKK
-1486 QKLETSP
+1486 GSP
-1493 TNKPKSSLLG
+1493 TKESSGGKSPPKRKKSNLLDG
-1503 DDLKSKKG
+1503 SKSKKG
-1511 SNIDSESSK
+1511 AKFDSDDSSK
-1520 GNIES
+1520 DFAS
-1525 SEDSESSYDI
+1525 SDDSDSSYNI

>member
-1 MSKKKTIEERY
+1 MAKNKTIEERY

-33 MHTQFLWVW
+33 MHTQLLWVW
-42 NKNKNRMIQKNIT
+42 NKEKNRMVQKNIT

-68 VNAADVKAREKNKCE
+68 VNAADVKAREKPKSD
-83 NPMTCIKIEVNR
+83 NPMTCIKIEINK
-95 ENNKISVFND
+95 EQKKISVYND
-105 GEGIPVEMHKEMNI
+105 GEGIPVEIHKEMNI

-126 GELLTSDNYDDEEDR
+126 GELLTSDNYDDAEDR

-161 IVQCGDAKRKKEFKM
+161 VVYCGDSERKKEFKM
-176 TWTNN
+176 TWSDN
-181 MSKFSEP
+181 MSKVSEP
-188 QIKTYNG
+188 IIKNYSG
-195 KDFVKVTFKPDLSK
+195 KDYVKVTFKPDLVK
-209 FGMTA
+209 FGMTE
-214 MDDDIE
+214 MDEDIE
-220 SLIYKRV
+220 SLLYKRV

-232 TCNVKVFLNG
+232 TCSVRVYLNG
-242 TRLGVKDFK
+242 TRLSVKDFK

-256 YLKDNSSNANSKTQN
+256 YLKDNSANGNGNGSNNKNNTNKENQNGNAEVSANQTMDNLDVSLSNEPGEVSPSKSNA
-271 SSSETIANQNFTNP
+271 ANGNGNG
-285 ENSEA
+285 NGSG
-290 NDLEESPKSNINGNV
+290 SGNIN
-305 NDDEEIVKIHEKQH
+305 DEEELVKIHEKQH
-319 RWEIVISRSDG
+319 RWEIVVSKTDG

-345 KGGSHVNYIVDQL
+345 KGGSHVNYIVEQL
-358 LNALSKKANAK
+358 LNSLSKRANAK

-411 KFGSKCILSDKT
+411 KFGSKCILSEKT
-423 INSVLK
+423 INNVLK
-429 SSILSNILLWAQA
+429 SPILSNILLWAQA
-442 KAQVELKKKMK
+442 KAQVELRKKMK

-501 SIVGRDRYGV
+501 SIVGRDKYGV

-535 QNIFRIMGLDI
+535 QNIFKIMGLDI
-546 TDKNKNDI
+546 TDKNKDDL

-608 KGNQEHSFFTIAE
+608 KGNQEYSFFTIAE

-627 NTNLA
+627 STNLV

-679 SKKRIEDRKVW
+679 SKKRIEDRKLW

-695 IGSYV
+695 LGSYV

-706 LSFYDFVNKELIY
+706 LSYYDFVNKELIY

-823 LASSTRYIFNEYD
+823 LASSTRSIFNEYD

-876 FIPNYNYKDIINNIK
+876 FIPNYNYLDIINNIK

-927 KKLDE
+927 KKIDD
-932 ETLEITELPIKKWT
+932 ETLEITELPIKRWT

-958 DEKNQLIIDY
+958 DEKHQLIIDY

-983 DPNKLKKA
+983 DPVKLKRA
-991 EEEGLEKV
+991 EEEGLEKI

-1037 LKAYQSRKDYLI
+1037 LKAYENRKSYLI
-1049 SKLEKEKKIISNK
+1049 AKLEKEKKIISNK
-1062 AKFILAIVNNELI
+1062 SKFILAIVNNELI
-1075 VNKKKRRVIVEELYR
+1075 VNKKKKKVLVEELYR
-1090 RGYDPYKDINKLSKK
+1090 KGYDPYKDINKIKK
-1105 EIFEQ
+1105 EEIFEQ
-1110 ELLENAENLEDNEEI
+1110 ELLESGENPEDNEEI

-1130 LKDYDY
+1130 VKDYDY
-1136 LLGMPIYSLT
+1136 LLGMPIFSLT
-1146 LEKVEELLAQ
+1146 LEKVEDLLSQ
-1156 HKEKERELE
+1156 LKEKERELE

-1185 AVELQRNIE
+1185 AIEYQRNVE
-1194 LANREESNKFKVAK
+1194 LANREESNRFKVARK
-1208 RQGINAFRRKKK
+1208 QGGSAFRKKK
-1220 KKKLSTDESEGDTT
+1220 KKKKLTSDDDSPGD
-1234 DSSDFIL
+1234 DSSDSSEFL
-1241 NTLNIKKKKKDNN
+1241 LHTLNIKKTKKMPNN
-1254 NNNKRLKKVDDR
+1254 NATSSARKRLKKTEDDNSNNNINGSSDINGTNNISHRSNNDFNDSSILVNSEVYSNNMTYAKNVDDS
-1266 NYNKSSL
+1266 Y
-1273 LYNSELDY
+1273 
-1281 SLSCTKT
+1281 
-1288 FDDTNISDTSPILN
+1288 ISDNTPLLN
-1302 RIINKKNINNNNTK
+1302 KIINKNN
-1316 ENNDYFS
+1316 
-1323 SNNNKALN
+1323 
-1331 ESSFNK
+1331 
-1337 TNSIYKL
+1337 
-1344 NNENDINSSKYS
+1344 
-1356 DKKSSYFFDLSH
+1356 
-1368 DSDTNNQNKKN
+1368 
-1379 ISSNN
+1379 SNN
-1384 VNDKNDIS
+1384 VDTNAYTKNNKSTNKNSKKKKTLSSDLSNDDSYGSSSPKD
-1392 NSHSITPNRQIDIS
+1392 
-1406 LINSVNMNEFT
+1406 
-1417 NVDNNNNN
+1417 N
-1425 DSLQVDNNQ
+1425 DSSIIVDKTPSIPVGTSE
-1434 NITISPNKTINI
+1434 NITISPNSIINI
-1446 NEFSSIKNK
+1446 NDFSGIKNK
-1455 LLELEKKKKPRLTL
+1455 LLELENKKKPRLTL

-1475 KNSEKINTEDK
+1475 KNAEK
-1486 QKLETSP
+1486 
-1493 TNKPKSSLLG
+1493 KSSPSKKSTGGRTPSNKKKSTLL
-1503 DDLKSKKG
+1503 DDSKSKKSLTYDSDDS
-1511 SNIDSESSK
+1511 SNDVESVDDSDSSF
-1520 GNIES
+1520 NI
-1525 SEDSESSYDI
+1525 

>member
-1 MSKKKTIEERY
+1 MSKNKSIEERY

-33 MHTQFLWVW
+33 MHTQLLWIW
-42 NKNKNRMIQKNIT
+42 NKERNRMVQKNIT

-68 VNAADVKAREKNKCE
+68 VNAADVKAREKEKSE
-83 NPMTCIKIEVNR
+83 NPMTCIKIEINK
-95 ENNKISVFND
+95 EQKKISVYND
-105 GEGIPVEMHKEMNI
+105 GEGIPVEIHKEMNI

-126 GELLTSDNYDDEEDR
+126 GELLTSDNYDDAEDR

-161 IVQCGDAKRKKEFKM
+161 VVQCGDSSRKKEFKM
-176 TWTNN
+176 VWTDN

-188 QIKTYNG
+188 IIKNYNG
-195 KDFVKVTFKPDLSK
+195 KDFVRVTFKPDLAK
-209 FGMTA
+209 FGMTE

-220 SLIYKRV
+220 SLLCKRV

-232 TCNVKVFLNG
+232 TCSVRVYLNG
-242 TRLGVKDFK
+242 NRLAIKDFK

-256 YLKDNSSNANSKTQN
+256 YLKDNAGVSPGKGGANNNANANGNADGSANQDTQNPDVSQSQEPGEGTPTKSNAANGTQN
-271 SSSETIANQNFTNP
+271 
-285 ENSEA
+285 
-290 NDLEESPKSNINGNV
+290 NDE
-305 NDDEEIVKIHEKQH
+305 EEIVKIHEKQH
-319 RWEIVISRSDG
+319 RWEIVVSKTDG

-345 KGGSHVNYIVDQL
+345 KGGSHVNYIVEQL
-358 LNALSKKANAK
+358 LNSLSKKANAK

-423 INSVLK
+423 INGVLK

-442 KAQVELKKKMK
+442 KAQVELRKKMK

-468 LEDANDAGSKY
+468 LEDANDAGSKH
-479 SQECTLIL
+479 SQDCTLIL

-501 SIVGRDRYGV
+501 SIVGRDKYGV

-535 QNIFRIMGLDI
+535 QNIFKIMGLDI
-546 TDKNKNDI
+546 TDKNKEDI

-621 YEQWKE
+621 YEEWKE
-627 NTNLA
+627 STNLV

-658 NHKIVFLWTGD
+658 NHKIMFLWTGD

-679 SKKRIEDRKVW
+679 SKKRIEDRKIW
-690 LQNFI
+690 LQNFV

-706 LSFYDFVNKELIY
+706 LSYYDFVNKELIY

-823 LASSTRYIFNEYD
+823 LASCTRSIFNEYD

-847 QKIEPQYYIPVIPT
+847 QKIEPKYYIPVIPT

-876 FIPNYNYKDIINNIK
+876 FIPNYNYKDIIENIK

-913 ESNGKTGYETIGII
+913 ESNGKTGFETIGII
-927 KKLDE
+927 RKIDD
-932 ETLEITELPIKKWT
+932 ETLEINELPIKKWT

-958 DEKNQLIIDY
+958 DEKNQLILDY
-968 IDNSSHEDIC
+968 IDNSSHEEIC

-983 DPNKLKKA
+983 DPAKLRKA

-1011 TLFDPNLKLQR
+1011 TLFDYNLKLQK
-1022 YSTELDILKEFCFHR
+1022 YATELDILKEFCFQR
-1037 LKAYQSRKDYLI
+1037 LNAYENRKSYLI
-1049 SKLEKEKKIISNK
+1049 AKLEKEKKIISNK
-1062 AKFILAIVNNELI
+1062 SKFILAIVNNELV
-1075 VNKKKRRVIVEELYR
+1075 VNKKKKKVLVEELYR
-1090 RGYDPYKDINKLSKK
+1090 KGYDPYKDINKIKK
-1105 EIFEQ
+1105 EEIFEQ
-1110 ELLENAENLEDNEEI
+1110 ELLEAADNPEDNEEI

-1130 LKDYDY
+1130 VKDYDY
-1136 LLGMPIYSLT
+1136 LLSMPIFSLT
-1146 LEKVEELLAQ
+1146 LEKVEELIAQ
-1156 HKEKERELE
+1156 HKEKEKELE
-1165 ILKNI
+1165 ILRNI
-1170 TIETMWLKDIEKVEE
+1170 TVETMWLKDIEKVEE
-1185 AVELQRNIE
+1185 AIEFQRNVE
-1194 LANREESNKFKVAK
+1194 LANREESNKFKVARK
-1208 RQGINAFRRKKK
+1208 QIASNNRKKKK
-1220 KKKLSTDESEGDTT
+1220 KKKLSSDEESSG
-1234 DSSDFIL
+1234 DSSDSSEFL
-1241 NTLNIKKKKKDNN
+1241 VHSLNIRKNRKPPNSSGPSSTTRKKL
-1254 NNNKRLKKVDDR
+1254 RTTGG
-1266 NYNKSSL
+1266 
-1273 LYNSELDY
+1273 EE
-1281 SLSCTKT
+1281 
-1288 FDDTNISDTSPILN
+1288 
-1302 RIINKKNINNNNTK
+1302 NNNT
-1316 ENNDYFS
+1316 
-1323 SNNNKALN
+1323 NNNSNGNSKDTPVVINVDVDNSESNPKATDDAATNLSDSTPLLSKILGDVDADTTGAASQSN
-1331 ESSFNK
+1331 RKSNK
-1337 TNSIYKL
+1337 PS
-1344 NNENDINSSKYS
+1344 SSKNS
-1356 DKKSSYFFDLSH
+1356 RKRNIPSSEDCIKSAEAIGVDVNVVPSVNAHDNTPKKSLGIPE
-1368 DSDTNNQNKKN
+1368 N
-1379 ISSNN
+1379 ISISPNSTIN
-1384 VNDKNDIS
+1384 VND
-1392 NSHSITPNRQIDIS
+1392 
-1406 LINSVNMNEFT
+1406 
-1417 NVDNNNNN
+1417 
-1425 DSLQVDNNQ
+1425 
-1434 NITISPNKTINI
+1434 
-1446 NEFSSIKNK
+1446 FSGIRSK
-1455 LLELEKKKKPRLTL
+1455 LLELENKKKPRLSL
-1469 AEKIKM
+1469 AEKVKM
-1475 KNSEKINTEDK
+1475 KAAENKSAPAKESSGGK
-1486 QKLETSP
+1486 SP
-1493 TNKPKSSLLG
+1493 PKRKKSNLLDG
-1503 DDLKSKKG
+1503 SKSKKG
-1511 SNIDSESSK
+1511 YKLDSDDSSK
-1520 GNIES
+1520 DFASSDES
-1525 SEDSESSYDI
+1525 DSSYNI

>member
-1 MSKKKTIEERY
+1 MSKNKTIEERY

-33 MHTQFLWVW
+33 MHTQQLWVW
-42 NKNKNRMIQKNIT
+42 NKEKNRMVQKNIT

-68 VNAADVKAREKNKCE
+68 VNAADVKAREKEKSE
-83 NPMTCIKIEVNR
+83 NPMTCIKIEINR
-95 ENNKISVFND
+95 EQKKISVYND
-105 GEGIPVEMHKEMNI
+105 GEGIPVDIHKEMNI

-126 GELLTSDNYDDEEDR
+126 GELLTSDNYDDAEDR

-161 IVQCGDAKRKKEFKM
+161 TVQCGDNSRKREFKM
-176 TWTNN
+176 TWSQN

-188 QIKTYNG
+188 HIKNYNG
-195 KDFVKVTFKPDLSK
+195 KDYVKVTFKPDLDK
-209 FGMTA
+209 FGMTEL
-214 MDDDIE
+214 DDDIE
-220 SLIYKRV
+220 CLLHKRV

-232 TCNVKVFLNG
+232 TCNVRVYLNG
-242 TRLGVKDFK
+242 SRLPVKDFK

-256 YLKDNSSNANSKTQN
+256 YLRDNSHPANNPSVSKNTLNGNTDASVNKTIDNLDVSVSQDNGGATGDVTPSKT
-271 SSSETIANQNFTNP
+271 A
-285 ENSEA
+285 
-290 NDLEESPKSNINGNV
+290 EENGNS
-305 NDDEEIVKIHEKQH
+305 NFNNNKYEEEIVKIHEKQH
-319 RWEIVISRSDG
+319 RWEIVISKTDG

-345 KGGSHVNYIVDQL
+345 KGGTHVSYIVDQL
-358 LNALSKKANAK
+358 LNSLSKKANAK
-369 NKGGMEIKSGHIKN
+369 NKGGMEIKSGHIRN

-397 FDSQTKETLTTKPV
+397 FDSQTKETLTTKQA
-411 KFGSKCILSDKT
+411 KFGSKCILTDKT
-423 INSVLK
+423 INNVLK

-442 KAQVELKKKMK
+442 KAQVELRKKMK
-453 AGSSKARERIIGIPK
+453 AGSSKAKERIIGIPK

-535 QNIFRIMGLDI
+535 QNIFKIMGLDI
-546 TDKNKNDI
+546 TDKNKQDI

-593 KGFLSEFVTPIVKVQ
+593 KGFLCEFVTPIVKVQ
-608 KGNQEHSFFTIAE
+608 KGNQELSFFTIAE

-627 NTNLA
+627 STNLL

-650 KQYFSDIK
+650 KQYFSDIQS
-658 NHKIVFLWTGD
+658 HKIVFLWTGD

-679 SKKRIEDRKVW
+679 SKKRIEDRKLW

-695 IGSYV
+695 LGSYV

-706 LSFYDFVNKELIY
+706 LSYYDFVNKELIY

-749 RNLKNECKVAQL
+749 RNLRNECKVAQL

-823 LASSTRYIFNEYD
+823 LASSTRSIFNEFD

-891 RYINKEPLIPMIPWY
+891 KYIDKEPLVPMVPWY

-913 ESNGKTGYETIGII
+913 ESNGKSGYETIGII
-927 KKLDE
+927 NKIDD
-932 ETLEITELPIKKWT
+932 ETLEITELPIKRWT

-958 DEKNQLIIDY
+958 DEKNQLILDY
-968 IDNSSHEDIC
+968 IDNSSHEDVC

-983 DPNKLKKA
+983 DPVKLKKA

-1011 TLFDPNLKLQR
+1011 TLFDSNLKLQR
-1022 YSTELDILKEFCFHR
+1022 YASELDILKDFCFHR
-1037 LKAYQSRKDYLI
+1037 LNAYNDRKSYLI
-1049 SKLEKEKKIISNK
+1049 SKLEKEKRIISNK
-1062 AKFILAIVNNELI
+1062 TKFILAIINGELV
-1075 VNKKKRRVIVEELYR
+1075 VNKKKKKILVEELYR
-1090 RGYDPYKDINKLSKK
+1090 KGYDPYKDIHKVKK
-1105 EIFEQ
+1105 EEIFEQ
-1110 ELLENAENLEDNEEI
+1110 ELLEAAENPEDNEEI
-1125 IAGIS
+1125 IAGVTV
-1130 LKDYDY
+1130 KDYNY
-1136 LLGMPIYSLT
+1136 LLNMPIFSLT

-1156 HKEKERELE
+1156 LKEKEQELE
-1165 ILKNI
+1165 ILKSI
-1170 TIETMWLKDIEKVEE
+1170 TVETMWLKDIEKVEE
-1185 AVELQRNIE
+1185 AIEFQRNVE
-1194 LANREESNKFKVAK
+1194 LANREESNKFKVAMK
-1208 RQGINAFRRKKK
+1208 KLGPGFKKKKK
-1220 KKKLSTDESEGDTT
+1220 KKKLTSDDESEGDTS
-1234 DSSDFIL
+1234 DSSEFMI
-1241 NTLNIKKKKKDNN
+1241 NSLNIKKNSKKTPSKKNN
-1254 NNNKRLKKVDDR
+1254 TSVRKKMRKLDSGISVDD
-1266 NYNKSSL
+1266 N
-1273 LYNSELDY
+1273 
-1281 SLSCTKT
+1281 TQT
-1288 FDDTNISDTSPILN
+1288 PI
-1302 RIINKKNINNNNTK
+1302 
-1316 ENNDYFS
+1316 
-1323 SNNNKALN
+1323 
-1331 ESSFNK
+1331 
-1337 TNSIYKL
+1337 
-1344 NNENDINSSKYS
+1344 
-1356 DKKSSYFFDLSH
+1356 
-1368 DSDTNNQNKKN
+1368 
-1379 ISSNN
+1379 
-1384 VNDKNDIS
+1384 
-1392 NSHSITPNRQIDIS
+1392 
-1406 LINSVNMNEFT
+1406 LINSNEIDDSNLSYSKAGDNTYTSDNTPLINKLVNASNLT
-1417 NVDNNNNN
+1417 DSNTPIANHGRSNNGIDQTPAHGGN
-1425 DSLQVDNNQ
+1425 DSI
-1434 NITISPNKTINI
+1434 NINVSPNNTVNI
-1446 NEFSSIKNK
+1446 NEFSGIKNK

-1469 AEKIKM
+1469 AETIKM
-1475 KNSEKINTEDK
+1475 KNMEKGDGAAKETPRSRNTPKRKRSTLLD
-1486 QKLETSP
+1486 TS
-1493 TNKPKSSLLG
+1493 
-1503 DDLKSKKG
+1503 KSKDDFDFG
-1511 SNIDSESSK
+1511 DEDSSK
-1520 GNIES
+1520 NDS
-1525 SEDSESSYDI
+1525 SNASDSSYNI